1 MSSTAP
7 RAGHPYHMHDAIYA
21 QPGALRLVMRGQGE
35 LLARTAARLAG
46 APYVWLTG
54 VGTSWHAALA
64 GELLLAQA
72 GRLGPRVRAINAF
85 ELVSY
90 GPAALAGE
98 ACVVISHRGHSPSGP
113 AALARTRAAGGI
125 TVAITG
131 KGTDGLAAAEHL
143 LRTVEQEASGCHT
156 VSYTT
161 ALAVLTSLAAAIGR
175 DDDLA
180 HQLDAL
186 PDQLAFLL
194 GQEAWESLAERFGG
208 RRRYWFV
215 GGGPNVATAYE
226 AALKLSE
233 AAWVPAIGLECE
245 QFLHGPWAAL
255 DADDV
260 VVVIA
265 PPGPSHAR
273 CGDAARVAAGVGAT
287 VVALVA
293 EGDGDIAPLAA
304 ETIALPETSELLSP
318 ITAMVPLQLLIYH
331 LAVRAGANPD
341 TVREDSPHGRAR
353 ASVRP

>member
-1 MSSTAP
+1 M
-7 RAGHPYHMHDAIYA
+7 
-21 QPGALRLVMRGQGE
+21 
-35 LLARTAARLAG
+35 LAKAAARLA
-46 APYVWLTG
+46 AASHVWLTG

-72 GRLGPRVRAINAF
+72 GRLGRRVRAINAF
-85 ELVSY
+85 ELLHY
-90 GPAALAGE
+90 GPAAAAGE
-98 ACVVISHRGHSPSGP
+98 GCVVISHRGQSPSGA
-113 AALARTRAAGGI
+113 AALARARAAGGA

-131 KGTDGLAAAEHL
+131 KGGDGLAAAEL
-143 LRTVEQEASGCHT
+143 VLRTVDQEASGCHT

-161 ALAVLTSLAAAIGR
+161 ALAVLASLAAAIGH
-175 DDDLA
+175 DDDLG

-233 AAWVPAIGLECE
+233 AAWVSAIGLQCE

-255 DADDV
+255 EPEDV
-260 VVVIA
+260 VLVIA
-265 PPGPSHAR
+265 PPGPAHTR
-273 CGDAARVAAGVGAT
+273 CHDVARVAAGIGAT

-293 EGDGDIAPLAA
+293 EDDREIGALAA
-304 ETIALPETSELLSP
+304 ETIALPEAPELLSP
-318 ITAMVPLQLLIYH
+318 SPL
-331 LAVRAGANPD
+331 RC
-341 TVREDSPHGRAR
+341 RCS
-353 ASVRP
+353 S

>member
-1 MSSTAP
+1 
-7 RAGHPYHMHDAIYA
+7 MHDAIYA

-35 LLARTAARLAG
+35 VLARTAAQLAS
-46 APYVWLTG
+46 APHVWLTG

-64 GELLLAQA
+64 GERLLAQT
-72 GRLGPRVRAINAF
+72 GRLGPRVHAINAF
-85 ELVSY
+85 ELLNY
-90 GPAALAGE
+90 GPAAASGE
-98 ACVVISHRGHSPSGP
+98 ACVVISHRGQAPSGP
-113 AALARTRAAGGI
+113 AALARTRAAGGV

-131 KGTDGLAAAEHL
+131 KGGDGLAAADHV
-143 LRTVEQEASGCHT
+143 LRTVDQEASGCHT

-161 ALAVLTSLAAAIGR
+161 ALAVLASLAAAIGH

-180 HQLDAL
+180 HQIDAL

-215 GGGPNVATAYE
+215 GGGPSVATAYE

-233 AAWVPAIGLECE
+233 AAWISAIGLQCE

-255 DADDV
+255 EPDDV
-260 VVVIA
+260 MFVIA

-273 CGDAARVAAGVGAT
+273 CRDAARVAAGIGAA

-293 EGDGDIAPLAA
+293 EGDREIAPLAA
-304 ETIALPETSELLSP
+304 ETIALPETPELLSP
-318 ITAMVPLQLLIYH
+318 ITTMVPLQLLIYH

-341 TVREDSPHGRAR
+341 TVREQTPHGRAR
-353 ASVRP
+353 ASVTP

>member
-1 MSSTAP
+1 
-7 RAGHPYHMHDAIYA
+7 MHDAIYA
-21 QPGALRLVMRGQGE
+21 QPGALRLVMRGQTDVRDG
-35 LLARTAARLAG
+35 TAARLAA
-46 APYVWLTG
+46 APQVWLTG

-64 GELLLAQA
+64 GELLLGRA

-85 ELVSY
+85 ELVNY
-90 GPAALAGE
+90 GPAAASGE

-113 AALARTRAAGGI
+113 AALARTRAVGGV
-125 TVAITG
+125 TVAVTG
-131 KGTDGLAAAEHL
+131 KGSDGLAAAEHV
-143 LRTVEQEASGCHT
+143 LRTVDQEASGCHT

-161 ALAVLTSLAAAIGR
+161 ALAVLASLAAAIGH

-180 HQLDAL
+180 HELDAL

-233 AAWVPAIGLECE
+233 AAWVAAIGLECE

-255 DADDV
+255 EPEDV

-273 CGDAARVAAGVGAT
+273 CRDAARVAAGIGAT

-293 EGDGDIAPLAA
+293 EGDNEIGPLAV
-304 ETIALPETSELLSP
+304 ETIALPEASELLSP

-341 TVREDSPHGRAR
+341 TVREDTPHGRAR
-353 ASVRP
+353 ASVTP